1 MRKVETSTFPQNIN
15 SDIKPAVWQALFLFA
30 VILCLTFTVF
40 PQQPVSIINEETQ
53 VTIDGV
59 YESEFFPIGK
69 NAIIKGQVK
78 GVLCFGGDVIVEGKV
93 TGDVVS
99 IGGSII
105 QRPGAFIGGDV
116 IAFGGKYQHDDEI
129 PLRNPEGQTVMFA
142 MYEDEL
148 RHMVQNPAEIFAPQ
162 LSVSFV
168 SLRLLAVLFWFVVS
182 LALATIAPGAV
193 SRSAARFQLSLLKV
207 VGVGFL
213 AFVGGTIVV
222 AASAGFLP
230 YYVGMLVGA
239 MMLMLLL
246 LSYVF
251 GRVTLQAVVGK
262 WLLKKINPGGRQSE
276 AVALLV
282 GSFFCTLLISL
293 PYIWTFSIFVM
304 LIISVGLVLTGIFS
318 GGWKKTEKV

>member
-1 MRKVETSTFPQNIN
+1 VGASTFPHIF
-15 SDIKPAVWQALFLFA
+15 SSEIKLAFWQALFLFA
-30 VILCLTFTVF
+30 ALLCFTFAVF
-40 PQQPVSIINEETQ
+40 SQQPVSIINEDKQ

-59 YESEFFPIGK
+59 YESEVFPIGK
-69 NAIIKGQVK
+69 NALIKGQVK

-105 QRPGAFIGGDV
+105 QKRGAFIGGDV
-116 IAFGGKYQHDDEI
+116 IVLGGKYQHDDDP
-129 PLRNPEGQTVMFA
+129 PLRNAEGQTVMFA
-142 MYEDEL
+142 GYEEEL
-148 RHMVQNPAEIFAPQ
+148 RHMAQNPTEIFAPH
-162 LSVSFV
+162 LTVSFI
-168 SLRLLAVLFWFVVS
+168 SLRLLAVLFWFLVS
-182 LALATIAPGAV
+182 LALTTIAPGAI
-193 SRSAARFQLSLLKV
+193 SRSATRFQLSSIKV

-213 AFVGGTIVV
+213 GFLAGTIIV

-230 YYVGMLVGA
+230 NYIGILAGA
-239 MMLMLLL
+239 MMLILLL

-251 GRVTLQAVVGK
+251 GRVTLQAVIGK
-262 WLLKKINPGGRQSE
+262 WLLRRIMPAGRQSE
-276 AVALLV
+276 AVALLI
-282 GSFFCTLLISL
+282 GSFCCTLLISL